1 MEDLGVGV
9 DWGATSLEIAL
20 PYMEAVLRRKE
31 MELEEMRAALLGMG
45 IALKEME
52 TAFVEA
58 SY

>member
-1 MEDLGVGV
+1 MEV
-9 DWGATSLEIAL
+9 AL
-20 PYMEAVLRRKE
+20 PYMETVLRRKE

>member
-9 DWGATSLEIAL
+9 DGVATSLEVAL
-20 PYMEAVLRRKE
+20 PCMEAVLRRKE
-31 MELEEMRAALLGMG
+31 MEEMRAALLGMG

-52 TAFVEA
+52 TAFEEA

>member
-9 DWGATSLEIAL
+9 DWGATSLEVACS
-20 PYMEAVLRRKE
+20 YMEAVVRRKE
-31 MELEEMRAALLGMG
+31 MEEMRAALLGMG